1 MTSALRIQKFNQ
13 LMQRRIRSVLLVSTP
28 YDAFVIQEEGNL
40 TEQIFLEYKAL
51 SLSSAPHV
59 THCATEQ
66 QALDLLSRER
76 FDLVLRVARLA
87 DTDLAEFGRRAKQV
101 QPDLPVVVL
110 GFDHAEMTR
119 LRELVSREAV
129 DKIYLW
135 SGDAKILLVIIKE
148 LEDRLN
154 ADRDIAVADLRII
167 LVVEDSIR
175 YYSAFLSV
183 LYPELMKQ
191 SQSLFAEGSNRLDRL
206 LRMRTRPKVLHATH
220 FEEATALYEKYRD
233 NLLALVT
240 DVGFPRGGQLDV
252 EAGLAL
258 ARRVRADIPDLPI
271 VLQSAEERFAEPAR
285 ALGLF
290 VHKNSPSLLSEVRQ
304 FLTDY
309 LGFGAFVFRLPSG
322 EEVARA
328 ADVRELERCIACVPE
343 ESLRYHT
350 SRNHVSNWLLARS
363 EFDLAAK
370 LRPQKVSDFGSIE
383 EVRRYLI
390 EELSRLRRSENAGT
404 ITDFSARAFDRES
417 LFQRVGEGSL
427 GGKARGLAFLNHL
440 LTLNTDEGR
449 LAGMRV
455 CLPQTFVLT
464 TDVFDG
470 FLQENGIRPAH
481 LDGRA
486 DEEILARFQEARIP
500 DGARRGLEV
509 MLEHLS
515 GPLAVRSSSLLEDD
529 MLHPL
534 AGIYETVMIPN
545 NDSDPAARLLDLE
558 RAVRRVL
565 ASTFMRN
572 SRAYLSQV
580 GSRPEEEKMAVVVQ
594 CLVGQRFGGRFY
606 PHLSGVA
613 QSYNYYPLPPLRSE
627 DGVVQLA
634 LGLGRTVVEGG
645 DCLRFCPR
653 HPGMLPQFASPQQTL
668 DHAQK
673 SFFALDLGR
682 SRVGAEVELKD
693 AVMRY
698 ELEVALEDGTLPLLA
713 SRYDAENDVIRDGPF
728 GDGPWVLTFANI
740 LKHNSVPLAPALV
753 ALLELSER
761 GMGTPVEL
769 EFACDLGDLGR
780 RVPPGAPRR
789 EPVLYALQ
797 LRPFLAREMVKEL
810 SDRPSATGRVVCQS
824 RRALGYGRSRIG
836 DVVYV
841 KPEAFQPAHNPRIC
855 REVSQL
861 NERLL
866 AEKRPYV
873 LIGPGRWGSSDPW
886 LGIPV
891 QWADISGARII
902 VEASP
907 EGYNVDPSQGT
918 HFFHNLT
925 SMRLGYLTIPPGARA
940 GRDEEFVDWEWL
952 QDAPACAET
961 EHLRWV
967 RLAGGLIAE
976 LDGRHGSGRLSV
988 PV

>member
-13 LMQRRIRSVLLVSTP
+13 LMQRRIRNVLLVSTP

-59 THCATEQ
+59 THCPTEEE
-66 QALDLLSRER
+66 ALGRLSQER
-76 FDLVLRVARLA
+76 FDLVLRVTRVA
-87 DTDLAEFGRRAKQV
+87 DTDLAEFGRRVKER

-154 ADRDIAVADLRII
+154 ADRDIAVADLRVIV
-167 LVVEDSIR
+167 VVEDSIR

-183 LYPELMKQ
+183 LFPELMKQ
-191 SQSLFAEGSNRLDRL
+191 SQSLFSEGSNRLDRL
-206 LRMRTRPKVLHATH
+206 LRMRTRPKVLHATT

-233 NLLALVT
+233 NLLALIS
-240 DVGFPRGGQLDV
+240 DVGFPHGGALDV
-252 EAGLAL
+252 EAGLKL
-258 ARRVRADIPDLPI
+258 AGRIRAEIPDLPI
-271 VLQSAEERFAEPAR
+271 VLQSAEERFAGPAR

-290 VHKNSPSLLSEVRQ
+290 VNKNSPSLLSEVRQ

-328 ADVRELERCIACVPE
+328 ADLRELEQCIACVPA

-370 LRPQKVSDFGSIE
+370 LRPRKVSDFASIE

-390 EELSRLRRSENAGT
+390 EELSHLRRTENAGT

-440 LTLNTDEGR
+440 LTVQAEDGR
-449 LAGMRV
+449 LAGLRV

-464 TDVFDG
+464 TDIFDA
-470 FLQENGIRPAH
+470 FLQENRLMPAE
-481 LDGRA
+481 LLELSDA
-486 DEEILARFQEARIP
+486 EILARFERATLNP
-500 DGARRGLEV
+500 GVRRSLEV
-509 MLEHLS
+509 MLENLA

-545 NDSDPAARLLDLE
+545 NDPDPGARRLDLE
-558 RAVRRVL
+558 RAVRRVF
-565 ASTFMRN
+565 ASTFLRN
-572 SRAYLSQV
+572 SRAYLTQF
-580 GSRPEEEKMAVVVQ
+580 GSRPEEEKMAVIVQ
-594 CLVGQRFGGRFY
+594 SLVGQRFGGRFY

-613 QSYNYYPLPPLRSE
+613 QSYNYYPLPPLKSE
-627 DGVVQLA
+627 DGVVLLA

-653 HPGMLPQFASPQQTL
+653 YPAMLPQFATPQQTL
-668 DHAQK
+668 EHAQQ
-673 SFFALDLGR
+673 SFYALDLGR
-682 SRVGAEVELKD
+682 SRVEPALELKD
-693 AVMRY
+693 AVVRY
-698 ELEVALEDGTLPLLA
+698 DLDAALEDGTLPLLA
-713 SRYDAENDVIRDGPF
+713 SRYDAENDVIQEGLG
-728 GDGPWVLTFANI
+728 GDGPWVLTFHNL
-740 LKHNSVPLAPALV
+740 LKHGSVPLAPALTR
-753 ALLELSER
+753 LIELTAR
-761 GMGTPVEL
+761 GLGTPVEL
-769 EFACDLGDLGR
+769 EFACDLGDVGR
-780 RVPPGAPRR
+780 RLPAGAPRR

-797 LRPFLAREMVKEL
+797 VRPFMAREMVKEL
-810 SDRPSATGRVVCQS
+810 SGRPLSVARVVCRS
-824 RRALGYGRSRIG
+824 RRALGYGRRQLG

-841 KPEAFQPAHNPRIC
+841 KPAAFQPAHSPRIA
-855 REVSQL
+855 REVAQL

-866 AEKRPYV
+866 AEKRSYV

-891 QWADISGARII
+891 QWADISGAQII

-907 EGYNVDPSQGT
+907 EGYNIDPSQGT

-940 GRDEEFVDWEWL
+940 GRDEEYVDWAWL
-952 QDAPACAET
+952 DAAPAYAET
-961 EHLRWV
+961 EHLRLV
-967 RLAGGLIAE
+967 RLAEGLVAE
-976 LDGRHGSGRLSV
+976 LDGRHGTGLLAV
-988 PV
+988 PG